1 MNRRD
6 FIKTTGMGVAAM
18 AMPGCSSTLQR
29 IVGKASSKRPNII
42 FIMADDLGYGHLGC
56 YGQKHIQTPNID
68 KMAVEGMLFTQHYA
82 GSSVCA
88 PSRCVLMT
96 GLHSGHAYIRNNS
109 EVQPE
114 GQLPIPAETV
124 TVAEILKKA
133 GYTTGAFGKWGL
145 GGPNSIGHP
154 NKQGF
159 DHFFGYL
166 CQRHAHH
173 FYPDYLWRNDKRVS
187 LDENRDGKR
196 GTYSHDLITEE
207 ALEFIQAN
215 KDRPF
220 FLYLPYT
227 IPHVELA
234 VPEDSVKPYRGKF
247 EEILIKDPRPGYI
260 SSEESFATFAGMIS
274 RMDDGVGQVMALLK
288 RLNIDDNTVVFFTS
302 DNGAQGGLWQPL
314 VKMFDGSGPL
324 RATKGSMYEGGI
336 RVPMVV
342 RWPGKIKPGS
352 VSSHISAFWDFLPTA
367 AELATAKPPENID
380 GISIVPTLLG
390 AKQKNHDYLYWERRR
405 AQAVRM
411 GNWKGI
417 RYASKGKLELY
428 DVGADIGETTNIA
441 NQNPEIVAKIE
452 EYMKTA
458 HTPSQLFPLL
468 SRTN

>member
-6 FIKTTGMGVAAM
+6 FIKTMGMGVAAM
-18 AMPGCSSTLQR
+18 ATPGCSSTLQR
-29 IVGKASSKRPNII
+29 IMGKASSKRPNIV

-68 KMAVEGMLFTQHYA
+68 KMATEGMHFTQHYA

-145 GGPNSIGHP
+145 GGPNSTGHP

-173 FYPDYLWRNDKRVS
+173 FYPDYLWRNDTKVS
-187 LDENRDGKR
+187 LNENRDGKR
-196 GTYSHDLITEE
+196 GTYSHDLITKES
-207 ALEFIQAN
+207 LRFIQAN

-247 EEILIKDPRPGYI
+247 KEILIKDPRPGYI
-260 SSEESFATFAGMIS
+260 SSKESFATFAGMIS

-288 RLNIDDNTVVFFTS
+288 RLNIDDNTIVFFTS

-324 RATKGSMYEGGI
+324 RATKGSPYEGGI

-342 RWPGKIKPGS
+342 RWPGKIKSGS
-352 VSSHISAFWDFLPTA
+352 INSHISAFWDFLPTA
-367 AELATAKPPENID
+367 AELAGIKPPKNID

-390 AKQKNHDYLYWERRR
+390 GKQKNHDYLYWERRR
-405 AQAVRM
+405 TQAVRM

-417 RYASKGKLELY
+417 RQGSKSKLELY
-428 DVGADIGETTNIA
+428 DLSTDIGETTNIA

-468 SRTN
+468 

>member
-6 FIKTTGMGVAAM
+6 FIKTTGLGAA
-18 AMPGCSSTLQR
+18 ALAIPGCISATQQ
-29 IVGKASSKRPNII
+29 IMGEASSKKPNII

-68 KMAVEGMLFTQHYA
+68 KMAEEGMLFTQHYA

-133 GYTTGAFGKWGL
+133 GYATGAFGKWGL

-159 DHFFGYL
+159 DQFSGYL

-173 FYPDYLWRNDKRVS
+173 FYPDYLWRNDTRVS
-187 LDENRDGKR
+187 LDENRNGKR
-196 GTYSHDLITEE
+196 GTYSHDIITKE
-207 ALEFIQAN
+207 ALGFIQAN
-215 KDRPF
+215 KKRPF

-260 SSEESFATFAGMIS
+260 SSNESFATFAGMIS

-288 RLNIDDNTVVFFTS
+288 RLNIDDNTIVFFTS

-324 RATKGSMYEGGI
+324 RATKGSPYEGGI

-342 RWPGKIKPGS
+342 RWPGKIKAGS
-352 VSSHISAFWDFLPTA
+352 VSRHISAFWDFLPTA
-367 AELATAKPPENID
+367 SQLAGVKPPENID

-390 AKQKNHDYLYWERRR
+390 AKQKKHDYLYWERRR
-405 AQAVRM
+405 TQAVRM

-417 RYASKGKLELY
+417 RHAPKRKLELY
-428 DVGADIGETTNIA
+428 NLKADVGETTNIA
-441 NQNPEIVAKIE
+441 NQNQEIVAQIE
-452 EYMKTA
+452 EYMNTA
-458 HTPSQLFPLL
+458 HTPSQLFPLQ
-468 SRTN
+468 

>member
-1 MNRRD
+1 
-6 FIKTTGMGVAAM
+6 MGVAVM

-68 KMAVEGMLFTQHYA
+68 KIAVEGMLFTQHYA

-207 ALEFIQAN
+207 ALGFIQAN

-342 RWPGKIKPGS
+342 RWPGKIKPES

-405 AQAVRM
+405 GQAVRM

-417 RYASKGKLELY
+417 RHASKGKLELY

>member
-1 MNRRD
+1 
-6 FIKTTGMGVAAM
+6 MGVAAM
-18 AMPGCSSTLQR
+18 AMPGFSSTLQQ
-29 IVGKASSKRPNII
+29 ILGKASSKRPNII

-68 KMAVEGMLFTQHYA
+68 KIAVEGMLFTQHYA

-114 GQLPIPAETV
+114 GQLPIPTETV

-196 GTYSHDLITEE
+196 GTYSHDIITEE
-207 ALEFIQAN
+207 ALGFIQAN
-215 KDRPF
+215 KERPF

-288 RLNIDDNTVVFFTS
+288 RLNIDDNTIVFFTS

-367 AELATAKPPENID
+367 AELATAKPPEDID
-380 GISIVPTLLG
+380 GISIIPTLLG

-411 GNWKGI
+411 DNWKGI
-417 RYASKGKLELY
+417 RYVSKGKLELY